1 MAEMTDKDTSGF
13 VAFVLAMTISKFLG
27 FILGRKKN
35 KNKKTLQ
42 YFTQTW
48 GVGTG
53 NNIAYANL
61 FFVFVFVLLL
71 LFFDLAIRYSLD
83 GAHTLPIDP
92 PKDKCQARKV
102 SVISLK
108 GSVVVSDQCD
118 YCVRVGSG

>member
-1 MAEMTDKDTSGF
+1 M
-13 VAFVLAMTISKFLG
+13 
-27 FILGRKKN
+27 
-35 KNKKTLQ
+35 
-42 YFTQTW
+42 

-53 NNIAYANL
+53 NKIAYADL

-71 LFFDLAIRYSLD
+71 LFFDLAICYSLD

-102 SVISLK
+102 SVIPLK